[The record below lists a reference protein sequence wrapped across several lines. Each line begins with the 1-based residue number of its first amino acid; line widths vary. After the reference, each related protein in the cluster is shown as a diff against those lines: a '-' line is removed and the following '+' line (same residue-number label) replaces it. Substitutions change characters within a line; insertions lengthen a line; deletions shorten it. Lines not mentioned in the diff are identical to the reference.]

1 MRKIVI
7 LALSMCAAIAGAQ
20 VQIAKGVQI
29 GNASGGLTSI
39 NAQTGPAV
47 TLQSSDASVLITI
60 PEENVIDFSVP
71 PSQIL
76 ANSITVPLSGQ
87 FYILYP
93 SSYTLITDGTGDGAS
108 LADTKSAS
116 IAQGPDFSSI
126 WGVTYHYTLP
136 AGISAG
142 AVTTIYAS
150 AQTMTTFNAG
160 TYDGNTFQQ
169 IANGSCTNG
178 GVDTYALLPGSVASL
193 GTHHPWGLT
202 QVNTLASGWA
212 GSDIDSVT
220 CTFTLTGSAPFI
232 FGASS
237 GMSVVAPV
245 LMFNYTGTPVTQPA
259 SLLVAAPLTIVN
271 GTLQLTIPYDS
282 GPESGLADAYV
293 VTIPGFNALTAN
305 VSFKFTPLNS
315 NTLTNPTVNMN
326 GLGAVTIKKAGG
338 AALSVG
344 DVVANVGAIVNYVN
358 GGGANNYF
366 ELENPQTGGG
376 GSSGITALTGDVTAT
391 GPGSAA
397 ASVVKV
403 NGGSVPTSKA
413 FTGTDSSGRIVD
425 ASTTYGS
432 ASQFGIVKVDGTT
445 VTATGGVLSATGGG
459 GGGYSTPHCPAGATC
474 IYETNDTSTGTGNG
488 LLACWDGTHRNAL
501 TCPTS
506 NINGTDNEVEI
517 IGIVV
522 YGGGTSGLAEI
533 AVGGGNI
540 SWICDDT
547 AIITQNGG
555 GDGYWLQPSGSNA
568 GQCHQPNP
576 GFPPSPNENPEG
588 NTVYAYATTANT
600 GAGTSVQATLLP
612 FGSYRIPFYGT
623 WLNALPITTGGGS
636 NVLSQSHWRQD
647 TSTGTATGIPYA
659 LVGQGVGI
667 SQVGTSGWYSTLYTD
682 GGASTHDLTIN
693 TNGTYAYDHEA
704 MLRIPGS
711 SYNVAAISTTVTGTA
726 EAGASGHYYMGATSG
741 QAVWTLSGDATM
753 YTPEH
758 DNAGHHV
765 SWLINPNGHTWT
777 WPSGFVGMPATLTG
791 SAPILTSFYFDGT
804 NYYCE
809 AGCTGGGGST
819 SFGSLTSGSNS
830 TAAMTLAP
838 GSSFTAQGG
847 TFFAG
852 GIDTNYAGGAFTFSA
867 TDNGKLTVFLASIAT
882 AATLP
887 AATTT
892 GFTGGAVFNVSNAG
906 TGTVTITPTSS
917 TINGA
922 ATLVLLPGQG
932 ASIASNG
939 SNYFAWVSAAA
950 GSGGS
955 PAGSTYATQYNAGG
969 GNFGGAGPGTAGDVW
984 TSNGAGTPPSFQPVG
999 SSTPVPA
1006 TVSNLAYWFAADR
1019 IPSGASN
1026 SSTINNLTESY
1037 TASKAGPLG
1046 GGIGNN
1052 IPCQNAYLTS
1062 QINGEPAVNFTG
1074 TSAAPCWLGT
1084 SAFWPGAT
1092 TIFVVFS
1099 ANSVSGG
1106 QDILSGQNGAFGFRL
1121 SSANLDIL
1129 SNGTA
1134 DVCTDTTTISAGTWY
1149 QANVTYDSGSG
1160 ACAFRVNETAAYS
1173 GTNAVS
1179 FSNPTN
1185 FIGVQYSNNSEYLNS
1200 KVAEI
1205 IVYTRVLSS
1214 GEIATIEA
1222 YLNAKYGI

>member
-39 NAQTGPAV
+39 NDQTGPHI

-60 PEENVIDFSVP
+60 PEENVFDFSVA

-76 ANSITVPLSGQ
+76 ANAITVPLSGQ

-116 IAQGPDFSSI
+116 IAQGPDFSST

-459 GGGYSTPHCPAGATC
+459 GAVSSVSNSDSSLTISPTTGAVVASLNVAHSNAWTATQTNTVSWAATDGSNSTYLVPSGWYNAQSGHGSVYSKQ
-474 IYETNDTSTGTGNG
+474 TGTNQMTDSNDSASTTPVVQRVFGEA
-488 LLACWDGTHRNAL
+488 LLKERATIDGA
-501 TCPTS
+501 S
-506 NINGTDNEVEI
+506 GFGG
-517 IGIVV
+517 IGFSSSDHQPYVV
-522 YGGGTSGLAEI
+522 
-533 AVGGGNI
+533 
-540 SWICDDT
+540 
-547 AIITQNGG
+547 QNGG
-555 GDGYWLQPSGSNA
+555 PADEVCTVGNA
-568 GQCHQPNP
+568 AC
-576 GFPPSPNENPEG
+576 
-588 NTVYAYATTANT
+588 
-600 GAGTSVQATLLP
+600 
-612 FGSYRIPFYGT
+612 
-623 WLNALPITTGGGS
+623 
-636 NVLSQSHWRQD
+636 
-647 TSTGTATGIPYA
+647 
-659 LVGQGVGI
+659 
-667 SQVGTSGWYSTLYTD
+667 
-682 GGASTHDLTIN
+682 
-693 TNGTYAYDHEA
+693 
-704 MLRIPGS
+704 
-711 SYNVAAISTTVTGTA
+711 
-726 EAGASGHYYMGATSG
+726 
-741 QAVWTLSGDATM
+741 
-753 YTPEH
+753 
-758 DNAGHHV
+758 
-765 SWLINPNGHTWT
+765 
-777 WPSGFVGMPATLTG
+777 
-791 SAPILTSFYFDGT
+791 
-804 NYYCE
+804 
-809 AGCTGGGGST
+809 GGGGSGT
-819 SFGSLTSGSNS
+819 VSGQAAGVVGLATGSSTTGAQSHIDENTSGQTTVSQKFAVIDTADPSLLLLYPTAHACAAVTGSFGVCPSDSLSAASVLQGPDTPPSGDNIWYTTTTSSVMKMKPVVIGANMTFSAGVLAATAGGGGNYINLCSIVAFTNASCSGTQIIPNSSVSTFTISSIPGTYNTIILTCDERGTDGAAFVDDAITINGDTGSHYDYMGIQGNGSSATADPHGFGVTAMQLFDIPAGGS
-830 TAAMTLAP
+830 TADVSGGGTLSIANYA
-838 GSSFTAQGG
+838 GATFNKHGQWTNGLNESASQGG
-847 TFFAG
+847 TYIYRGDFWWKPSSPAAITSITRTLSAG
-852 GIDTNYAGGAFTFSA
+852 NYA
-867 TDNGKLTVFLASIAT
+867 
-882 AATLP
+882 
-887 AATTT
+887 
-892 GFTGGAVFNVSNAG
+892 
-906 TGTVTITPTSS
+906 TGTTC
-917 TINGA
+917 
-922 ATLVLLPGQG
+922 TL
-932 ASIASNG
+932 
-939 SNYFAWVSAAA
+939 Y
-950 GSGGS
+950 
-955 PAGSTYATQYNAGG
+955 
-969 GNFGGAGPGTAGDVW
+969 
-984 TSNGAGTPPSFQPVG
+984 
-999 SSTPVPA
+999 
-1006 TVSNLAYWFAADR
+1006 
-1019 IPSGASN
+1019 
-1026 SSTINNLTESY
+1026 
-1037 TASKAGPLG
+1037 
-1046 GGIGNN
+1046 
-1052 IPCQNAYLTS
+1052 
-1062 QINGEPAVNFTG
+1062 
-1074 TSAAPCWLGT
+1074 
-1084 SAFWPGAT
+1084 
-1092 TIFVVFS
+1092 
-1099 ANSVSGG
+1099 
-1106 QDILSGQNGAFGFRL
+1106 
-1121 SSANLDIL
+1121 
-1129 SNGTA
+1129 
-1134 DVCTDTTTISAGTWY
+1134 
-1149 QANVTYDSGSG
+1149 
-1160 ACAFRVNETAAYS
+1160 
-1173 GTNAVS
+1173 GTN
-1179 FSNPTN
+1179 
-1185 FIGVQYSNNSEYLNS
+1185 
-1200 KVAEI
+1200 
-1205 IVYTRVLSS
+1205 
-1214 GEIATIEA
+1214 
-1222 YLNAKYGI
+1222 